1 MQLKNA
7 VHFADCNF
15 YFSEDTMT
23 NINCSK
29 NCIYQK
35 DGKCSYDNVG
45 FCATHI
51 EKDNDGCLYQMT
63 NEQAEKL
70 NIKAIQ

>member
-1 MQLKNA
+1 
-7 VHFADCNF
+7 
-15 YFSEDTMT
+15 MT

-35 DGKCSYDNVG
+35 DGKCSYDNVF
-45 FCATHI
+45 FCTTHI
-51 EKDNDGCLYQMT
+51 DKDNDGCLYQLT
-63 NEQAEKL
+63 AQQAQKL